1 MDTATRLWTGR
12 IAVVVLVM
20 VAGVGLDAGRAV
32 PARPALTLYGATA
45 AEERTVDWA
54 MRRFRA
60 GGLEGLPPLEVV
72 LHGSR
77 TPCEG
82 YLGLYLAGRIDLCT
96 EGLLEP
102 YARKFALHEMAHA
115 WTDANLPDE
124 VLDRFLRI
132 RGIAT
137 WNDQRLPGGSGAPSR
152 RPRSSCGVWERARSR
167 HCSRH
172 RSMPRRW
179 HRSTRFSRVV
189 PRSRLPRPDDS
200 PDDDDPPGPNHRSE
214 FAERVD
220 PLDRA
225 TQDNR
230 VGRRPRGCRSC
241 RRCGGANDTRG
252 VDARH
257 LVLGPSGACTLMSPR
272 CHHAQSSDGDR
283 AGAHVA

>member
-1 MDTATRLWTGR
+1 MDTATRLWTRR

-32 PARPALTLYGATA
+32 PARPALTLYGADA
-45 AEERTVDWA
+45 VQERTVDWA

-137 WNDQRLPGGSGAPSR
+137 WNDQRLPWRERGAEQAAEIITWGLGEGEIAPL
-152 RPRSSCGVWERARSR
+152 
-167 HCSRH
+167 
-172 RSMPRRW
+172 
-179 HRSTRFSRVV
+179 
-189 PRSRLPRPDDS
+189 LPTP
-200 PDDDDPPGPNHRSE
+200 
-214 FAERVD
+214 
-220 PLDRA
+220 
-225 TQDNR
+225 
-230 VGRRPRGCRSC
+230 
-241 RRCGGANDTRG
+241 
-252 VDARH
+252 VDAE
-257 LVLGPSGACTLMSPR
+257 TLASLY
-272 CHHAQSSDGDR
+272 SLLTGR
-283 AGAHVA
+283 APITLAAA